1 MGRLKLCSVT
11 AFVALIGALHT
22 PSAIAADQAVA
33 AINRGVVELET
44 SGAAG
49 ISVRIAEDLANLI
62 DDGATRRVVPVAGK
76 GSLQNLADLKY
87 LRGIDLAILQVD
99 VLDYAKEQRLFP
111 GFDASLSYIAKL
123 YNEEFHLLAGPDIK
137 SVGDLANKKVNV
149 DLRGSGTAIT
159 ANRLFTSLKI
169 PVTVTNDSQEVALDK
184 LRRGE
189 IAALAFVAGKPAPL
203 FMGLKGDDGLHFLA
217 VPFNQAANSAY
228 SPTRLTATDYPGLV
242 PQGRAVDTV
251 AVGSVLAV
259 ADLRQLTERYNNV
272 VNFIDV
278 FFTGFQTLLTPGH
291 HPKWRDVN
299 LAAELPGWRRFAP
312 AEQWLQR
319 NMQIAAA
326 PKPDD
331 LKAMFANFID
341 EHRHSAG
348 GAPMTDKEKEDLFQ
362 QYSRWQSGQSR

>member
-11 AFVALIGALHT
+11 ALVALIGALHT
-22 PSAIAADQAVA
+22 PSAIAADQSVA

-62 DDGATRRVVPVAGK
+62 DDGATRRVVPVVGK

-123 YNEEFHLLAGPDIK
+123 YNEEFHLLAGPEVK
-137 SVGDLANKKVNV
+137 SVSDLANKKVNV

-159 ANRLFTSLKI
+159 ATRLFASLKI
-169 PVTVTNDSQEVALDK
+169 PMTVTNDSQEVALDK

-242 PQGRAVDTV
+242 PPGRAVDTV

-291 HPKWRDVN
+291 HPKWGDVN

-319 NMQIAAA
+319 NMQIANA

-331 LKAMFANFID
+331 LKAMFASFID

-362 QYSRWQSGQSR
+362 QYSRWQNGQSR

>member
-11 AFVALIGALHT
+11 AVAALIAAVRLA
-22 PSAIAADQAVA
+22 SAAPVDQAA
-33 AINRGVVELET
+33 ASINRGVVELET

-62 DDGATRRVVPVAGK
+62 DDGATRRVLPVVGK
-76 GSLQNLADLKY
+76 GSLQNLTDLKY
-87 LRGIDLAILQVD
+87 LRGIDMAIVQSD
-99 VLDYAKEQRLFP
+99 VLDYAKEQRSVP
-111 GFDASLSYIAKL
+111 GLEWSLTYITRL
-123 YNEEFHLLAGPDIK
+123 YNEEFHLLAGPAIRNITE
-137 SVGDLANKKVNV
+137 LANKKVNV
-149 DLRGSGTAIT
+149 DLRGSGTSIT
-159 ANRLFTSLKI
+159 ATRLFDFLKI

-203 FMGLKGDDGLHFLA
+203 FMGLKGDDGLHLLA
-217 VPFNQAANSAY
+217 VPFNQAAGSAY
-228 SPTRLTATDYPGLV
+228 APTRLTAADYPGLV

-259 ADLRQLTERYNNV
+259 AELKQLQERYRNV
-272 VNFIDV
+272 ANFVDV
-278 FFTGFQTLLTPGH
+278 FFTGFQTLQTPGH
-291 HPKWRDVN
+291 HPKWQDVN
-299 LAAELPGWRRFAP
+299 LAAYLPGWHRFAP

-319 NMQIAAA
+319 NMQIANA

-331 LKAMFANFID
+331 LKAMFASFID